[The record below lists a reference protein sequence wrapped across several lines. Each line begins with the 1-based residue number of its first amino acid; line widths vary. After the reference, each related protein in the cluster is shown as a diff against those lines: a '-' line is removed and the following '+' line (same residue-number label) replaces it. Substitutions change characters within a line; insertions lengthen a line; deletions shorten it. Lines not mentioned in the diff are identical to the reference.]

1 MVTLNMELFQMNLRF
16 SLGLAETNQ
25 HELLQTEIVA
35 TRRKI
40 YARVLFPDR
49 ISVCT
54 ADDGRAQLQMATGN
68 FEMVTF
74 CKQACRLIITS
85 CDIM

>member
-1 MVTLNMELFQMNLRF
+1 MCLCYPVG
-16 SLGLAETNQ
+16 SAETNQ
-25 HELLQTEIVA
+25 HELFQAEIFA

-49 ISVCT
+49 VSVCA

-68 FEMVTF
+68 FVLKANMPFGKRVW
-74 CKQACRLIITS
+74 
-85 CDIM
+85 